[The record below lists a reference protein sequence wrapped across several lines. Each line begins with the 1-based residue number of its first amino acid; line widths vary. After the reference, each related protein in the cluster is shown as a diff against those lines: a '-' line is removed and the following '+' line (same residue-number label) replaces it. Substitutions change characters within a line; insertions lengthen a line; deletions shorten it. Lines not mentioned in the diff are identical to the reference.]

1 MSGGRSLSGCQ
12 RRRCAYSVPSFD
24 CDYHIHTVHC
34 GHASPEM
41 TAERIVETARR
52 RGLGRIVILEH
63 VPNISAPAGLD
74 PERWKKGRNDRSEI
88 DRVIEEVGVARRG
101 LDGIE
106 VIIGAEIDPDP
117 FRPDGSLMLDD
128 LDGIE
133 LVVASTH
140 LFPGGS
146 AFWYTPF
153 AVPADAREKV
163 AREWFSWAGRIV
175 ENDRVQVL
183 AHPGALLAARGAV
196 HDFGEYAHDF
206 ARLGE
211 KMRASGV
218 AFELNELFHDKVTRE
233 GSQTYAQAVR
243 SAREGGAVF
252 TVGSDAHRPERIGRF
267 DLTRRLFKR
276 AGLGEDDFW
285 HPSARGGVSPR

>member
-1 MSGGRSLSGCQ
+1 VGSL
-12 RRRCAYSVPSFD
+12 D
-24 CDYHIHTVHC
+24 CDYHIHTVLC
-34 GHASPEM
+34 GHASLEM

-52 RGLGRIVILEH
+52 RGLARIVILEH

-74 PERWKKGRNDRSEI
+74 PELWRKGKNDRSEI
-88 DRVIEEVGVARRG
+88 DRVIEQVRAAREG
-101 LDGIE
+101 LDGME
-106 VIIGAEIDPDP
+106 VIVGAEIDADP
-117 FRPDGSLMLDD
+117 FALDGSLMLDD

-153 AVPADAREKV
+153 AVAADARGKV
-163 AREWFSWAGRIV
+163 AREWFAWAGRIV

-196 HDFGEYAHDF
+196 PDFGDFTHDF

-211 KMRASGV
+211 KMGANGC
-218 AFELNELFHDKVTRE
+218 AFELNELFHDKGSRE
-233 GSQTYAQAVR
+233 QSLSYAHAVR

-252 TVGSDAHRPERIGRF
+252 SVASDAHRPERIGRF
-267 DLTRRLFKR
+267 ELTRRLIKR
-276 AGLGEDDFW
+276 AGLDEGAFW
-285 HPSARGGVSPR
+285 HPEGDG